1 MAHLEGKTAIVTGA
15 AQGIGAS
22 IAQGLAAEGARV
34 IVADVLDGEPVA
46 EAICSAGGEAIAVH
60 NDVTDENSIAALVD
74 TASERFGG
82 IDVLVNNAALFG
94 KLPQTPF
101 ADIPLDQWDTVM
113 RVNTRGI
120 WQLIKAIVPAME
132 ARGGGSIVNI
142 ATNRVYTGYP
152 GLLHYDASKGA
163 VIAMSRALAMELGD
177 ANIRVNTVCP
187 GLTMSENVLQKEGI
201 KENSAVLYARRAIK
215 REQQPEDLVGPVIFF
230 ASAMSGLVT
239 GQSLVVDGG
248 AILR

>member
-1 MAHLEGKTAIVTGA
+1 MGLLEGKVAIVTGA

-22 IAQGLAAEGARV
+22 IARGLAEEGASVV
-34 IVADVLDGEPVA
+34 IADVLDGEPVA
-46 EAICSAGGEAIAVH
+46 AAIADAGGKALALD
-60 NDVTDENSIAALVD
+60 NDVTDETSIARLVARVCD
-74 TASERFGG
+74 HFGG
-82 IDVLVNNAALFG
+82 VDILVNNAALFG

-101 ADIPLDQWDTVM
+101 ADISVEQWDDVM
-113 RVNTRGI
+113 RVNTRGV
-120 WQLIKAIVPAME
+120 WQLTKAVVPAMQE
-132 ARGGGSIVNI
+132 RGGGAIVNI

-177 ANIRVNTVCP
+177 HNIRVNTVCP
-187 GLTMSENVLQKEGI
+187 GLTMSENVLEKEGI
-201 KENSAVLYARRAIK
+201 EANAAALYARRAIK
-215 REQQPEDLVGPVIFF
+215 RPQEPADLVGPVIFF
-230 ASAMSGLVT
+230 ASSLSGLVT